1 MSPSGVTRFS
11 TDDFAPRDRFAV
23 WREFF
28 GRSLLNVE
36 VEQANSD
43 PFRASA
49 TLRALPGIRMVSA
62 TSSGVIY
69 RRPQGLVQNDDLV
82 FSFGATKGSYAQQ
95 RNRETS
101 AAEDGDAVLML
112 GAEWSTVARATE
124 GSFHGLRLPRA
135 TIVAGVRNVED
146 LYCRRIPGD
155 IPSLQLLRRYLTVL
169 DDVSQSAT
177 PELQQT
183 VANHIFD
190 LIALTLGAAG
200 EAARIAEGRGVRAAR
215 LQSIKSDVLNNLSN
229 ESLSVRAVAARH
241 RVTPRYVQRLFEEFG
256 LTFTE
261 YVLDQR
267 LARAHR
273 LLGEPRLAERTLT
286 AIAFEVGFSD
296 LSYFNRAFRRRFG
309 ATPSDMRAQARRT
322 N

>member
-11 TDDFAPRDRFAV
+11 TDDFAPCDRFAV
-23 WREFF
+23 WRDVF

-36 VEQANSD
+36 VEQVNSG
-43 PFRASA
+43 PFHASA
-49 TLRALPGIRMVSA
+49 TMRTLPGIRMVSA

-82 FSFGATKGSYAQQ
+82 FSFGATKGSHAQQ

-101 AAEDGDAVLML
+101 AAEDGDALLLL
-112 GAEWSTVARATE
+112 GAEWSTVARAKE
-124 GSFHGLRLPRA
+124 GSFHGLRLPRS

-169 DDVSQSAT
+169 DGVSQGAA

-183 VANHIFD
+183 AANHIID
-190 LIALTLGAAG
+190 LITLTLGATG
-200 EAARIAEGRGVRAAR
+200 ETAQIAEGRGVRAAR
-215 LQSIKSDVLNNLSN
+215 LQSIKSDVVNHLSN

-241 RVTPRYVQRLFEEFG
+241 QVTPRYVQRLFEESG

-261 YVLDQR
+261 YVLAQR

-273 LLGEPRLAERTLT
+273 LLTDARLAERTLT
-286 AIAFEVGFSD
+286 AIALEVGFGD

-309 ATPSDMRAQARRT
+309 ATPSDMREQARRT